1 MRTTHEAE
9 GEQAAPAPLA
19 PAAPA
24 GSRAGGVLRLQE
36 RGGNAGVSAVLARP
50 EAVLAAPARPLLR
63 TGSRGPDVSDVQA
76 RLNTADPPAAP
87 PLAVDG
93 IFGPLTRGAV
103 VSFQGAAGL
112 VPDGI
117 VGPLTQAALDA
128 RRGAPGPPG
137 TLTAQQE
144 ADAVA
149 FAVSTYDQQSVR
161 IIQGQ
166 VGIPPTGVF
175 DGATAQAVGR
185 FQAARGLPVNGR
197 VEDPA
202 LTPMVAERVAVGMHD
217 QAIHLVA
224 DFNGLDMT
232 TDTLSVHLDVALA
245 APALS
250 DVRFESGNL
259 RLIRLGPGAFAS
271 PIVLRDQ
278 IRARLQ
284 DPAPAFVVA
293 PAPPPLIDPISA
305 QITALLNANRLGDP
319 RSVRA
324 IQGLV
329 GAFPDGAWTPDLVQ
343 RVAFFQQQSAIP
355 PNGLVDEGR
364 TLPAMSDR
372 LIAIGEQDA
381 VLRIIV
387 DFFDLAD
394 DGELLSIYFDP
405 NIGTGRVPFAFVRR
419 EDNQPASI
427 QVGPTAFQQP
437 FAGLVHVVAH
447 EMEHIRQLV
456 GGPATSAAREFL

>member
-1 MRTTHEAE
+1 
-9 GEQAAPAPLA
+9 
-19 PAAPA
+19 
-24 GSRAGGVLRLQE
+24 
-36 RGGNAGVSAVLARP
+36 
-50 EAVLAAPARPLLR
+50 
-63 TGSRGPDVSDVQA
+63 
-76 RLNTADPPAAP
+76 
-87 PLAVDG
+87 
-93 IFGPLTRGAV
+93 V

-149 FAVSTYDQQSVR
+149 FAASTYDQQSVR

-355 PNGLVDEGR
+355 PNGLVDESR

-456 GGPATSAAREFL
+456 GGPATSATREFLAHAIGVMSEGIPEEAVEAHDQMTNPRPPFAFANNARRCLTEWNRMAQADQQQHRDRFVQANAKVHDRIRAGTPEATTHAALVAAWDQAFGRLP